1 MEPQPTPPEKKSPT
15 WPILVNLAILVMSV
29 MTLGTNGLFGTVVGL
44 LVINLIAAV
53 ILALSKG
60 KMHYVL
66 AFILACMVVLL
77 IGLGMCALA
86 FMGN

>member
-15 WPILVNLAILVMSV
+15 WPILVNLVILVVSV
-29 MTLGTNGLFGTVVGL
+29 MALGTDGIFGTVVAL
-44 LVINLIAAV
+44 VVINVIAAI

-66 AFILACMVVLL
+66 AFILACMVILL

-86 FMGN
+86 IMGH